1 MIPKRTIAAF
11 VFSLGSA
18 AASHAQA
25 PAPVPAPAA
34 APQILVYTPQGQ
46 PMALTPYPVPPEVQ
60 RSALRVLIEDTP
72 GRIVVV
78 RHASQ
83 KAIPLTG
90 GGALEIESIGVF
102 EPGYEEQRLFGI
114 RVTVNRAELPGPER
128 TFYLEP
134 REVDPLVQ
142 AIHVIEEV
150 LKTPTANATDVEFHL
165 TEGLGFGYRTRSG
178 RGERYL
184 RASRGETFR
193 VPLAADGL
201 TQLSAALEG
210 ARAGL
215 FAN

>member
-1 MIPKRTIAAF
+1 MRKRSIAALAL
-11 VFSLGSA
+11 SLGSA

-25 PAPVPAPAA
+25 PTPLSGQSAP
-34 APQILVYTPQGQ
+34 PQILVYTPQGQ

-78 RHASQ
+78 RHAAQPS
-83 KAIPLTG
+83 IPLGG
-90 GGALEIESIGVF
+90 GGALQLESIGVF

-114 RVTVNRAELPGPER
+114 RLTVNRPELPETER

-142 AIHVIEEV
+142 AIRVIEEV
-150 LKTPTANATDVEFHL
+150 IATRSANATDVEFHL
-165 TEGLGFGYRTRSG
+165 NEGIGFGYRTRDG

-184 RASRGETFR
+184 RMSRGETLR

-201 TQLSAALEG
+201 TLLSAALEA
-210 ARAGL
+210 ARGGL
-215 FAN
+215 FSN